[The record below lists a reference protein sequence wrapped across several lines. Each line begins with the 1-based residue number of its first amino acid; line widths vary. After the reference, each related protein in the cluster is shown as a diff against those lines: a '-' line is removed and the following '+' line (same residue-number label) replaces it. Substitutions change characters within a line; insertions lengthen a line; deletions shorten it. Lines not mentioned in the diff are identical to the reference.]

1 MALFEGAGF
10 VCYDATA
17 GAVHILLCIR
27 AGLALCPLA
36 SRGATRHKG
45 HPPAHTQPGGVE
57 RGMTVTHSELDL
69 RHGTVVATQAAD
81 CPLVGAGEF
90 DVHRAVPVKGQR
102 DTRSSLHHRSL
113 ATAEHHQLTV
123 QAQGQGHKL
132 SIQLRQKRKENYM
145 GAYRFN
151 IFPLFTNPE

>member
-1 MALFEGAGF
+1 MMPQRELYVFFSVSEQDWHCVPWHPEEQPG
-10 VCYDATA
+10 T
-17 GAVHILLCIR
+17 R
-27 AGLALCPLA
+27 
-36 SRGATRHKG
+36 ATRQLLPSQVASG
-45 HPPAHTQPGGVE
+45 
-57 RGMTVTHSELDL
+57 TVPHSEVVLG
-69 RHGTVVATQAAD
+69 HGVGVATQAAD

-90 DVHRAVPVKGQR
+90 DVHRAVPVKCQR